1 MKIQWNCLCALWAV
15 VPSGVEGA
23 PEAKREQGHA
33 ALLGILPHLPQ
44 WKTLHTPD
52 KEPPQIGALKGH
64 GGGMAKYEEARDGKA
79 GVYRPW
85 RFRHELHPYD
95 LNSPDFLKPENR
107 LGYRKFYAANPGLSL
122 HPNSRDRHAETNTQL
137 MFGLTALLTIV
148 GGIFIIHGLQVLDT
162 ENLSADDYQKTMT
175 RVIAC
180 AAVPWLV
187 LGLWLLA
194 VFAGGVFN
202 PMRDPAMEYHWQ
214 CSAMA
219 WYLPIASVINVAFF
233 SVHALWAGRL
243 FFNLE
248 GRSSAP
254 MGRMFL
260 NSKDKGEKIDVLA
273 GKVHSLSGFRH
284 PLLALEIACAV
295 FGYMLLSF
303 RYGSN
308 SQFCQPEV
316 YWATFALVITD
327 AVIVVFSALAICC
340 SLVVG
345 AGSNSLWF
353 QDFTGSFT
361 DNRLLTRA
369 AKYEE
374 KDKRETAE
382 WKATQQSL
390 KAEVVQERAD
400 LAEHIHQHYAE
411 EREYHDAIMEEHA
424 QYQEAVAEA
433 LPKRYAVEE
442 VDPSALAAMQDDG
455 RSDGPLVI
463 WGDDESVAPGPETMQ
478 TMQPSMGP
486 STMAGNAYSNMNS
499 VNAPT
504 IAASSMAGFDP
515 FNAPTQPVDNFSG
528 SMVALNAQIDTHPKQ
543 PWTSFAAPFGQ
554 VQRPDTP
561 PMMPAAQERVMPGN
575 GV

>member
-23 PEAKREQGHA
+23 PVAKREQGHA
-33 ALLGILPHLPQ
+33 ALLGIPSLPE
-44 WKTLHTPD
+44 WKTLHTSDEESP
-52 KEPPQIGALKGH
+52 EIGALKGH
-64 GGGMAKYEEARDGKA
+64 GGGMPKMQEARDGKE

-95 LNSPDFLKPENR
+95 LNSQDFLKAENR

-148 GGIFIIHGLQVLDT
+148 GGIFIIHGMQVLDT

-187 LGLWLLA
+187 LGLWLLT
-194 VFAGGVFN
+194 VFAAGVFN
-202 PMRDPAMEYHWQ
+202 PMRDPGMEYHWQ

-273 GKVHSLSGFRH
+273 GQVHSLTGIMSRH
-284 PLLALEIACAV
+284 ALLALEIACAV
-295 FGYMLLSF
+295 FGYVFISF
-303 RYGSN
+303 RYGAN

-327 AVIVVFSALAICC
+327 AVIVVFSALALCF
-340 SLVVG
+340 SLVIG
-345 AGSNSLWF
+345 AYSNSTWV

-361 DNRLLTRA
+361 DNSLLTRA

-374 KDKRETAE
+374 RDARETAE
-382 WKATQQSL
+382 WKVTQQSL
-390 KAEVVQERAD
+390 KEDVVQETEWQD
-400 LAEHIHQHYAE
+400 FQQHFAE

-424 QYQEAVAEA
+424 QYQQAVAEA
-433 LPKRYAVEE
+433 PPKRYAVEE
-442 VDPSALAAMQDDG
+442 VDPSALAAMQDTG

-478 TMQPSMGP
+478 PSMGP
-486 STMAGNAYSNMNS
+486 STMAGNTYSAMNS
-499 VNAPT
+499 VNAST
-504 IAASSMAGFDP
+504 IAATSMAGI
-515 FNAPTQPVDNFSG
+515 QPLDSSRVVASQNFSG

-554 VQRPDTP
+554 VQRPNTSP
-561 PMMPAAQERVMPGN
+561 VMPAAQERVMPGN